1 MNNKKEL
8 RPYLIS
14 LTVGMILV
22 GIGLTTNFG
31 YYSKLILMT

>member
-22 GIGLTTNFG
+22 GIGADPYDRFRAG
-31 YYSKLILMT
+31 MR